1 MRLERFLS
9 ERGPQWD
16 ELERLIER
24 AGRRPERLG
33 PQGVRRLAA
42 LYRAAAADLGVARR
56 VWPHDPTAT
65 RLENLVGRA
74 RHLVYDSPRGRESAA
89 RFFGT
94 TYWRLVSERPL
105 VLLVAAL
112 LLLAPAALGA
122 TWARDD
128 PGAASGLVPGELRQA
143 GSPGEGGDLGL
154 SAGEQAV
161 FATTIFTNNVQVS
174 FLAFAGGITLG
185 LATAAVV
192 IYNGLVLGAVTGL
205 ASDAGNGSRLVELV
219 AAHGVLELS
228 CIVVSAAAGLRM
240 GWSIV
245 RPGYRRR
252 SQALA
257 EEANTAARVAL
268 GTAPWL
274 VLAGLVEGFVTP
286 RGLGLPGALAVGFGL
301 AACYWAL
308 VLWRGRVAD
317 DAGSRVTGGRAA

>member
-9 ERGPQWD
+9 ERGPLWD
-16 ELERLIER
+16 ELEHLIER

-56 VWPHDPTAT
+56 MWPHDPAAT
-65 RLENLVGRA
+65 RLEGLVGRA
-74 RHLVYDSPRGRESAA
+74 RHLVYDSPRSRDSAA

-94 TYWRLVSERPL
+94 TYWRLVVERPL
-105 VLLVAAL
+105 ILLVAAL
-112 LLLAPAALGA
+112 LLVVPAGLGA
-122 TWARDD
+122 VWARDD
-128 PGAASGLVPGELRQA
+128 PGAASGLVPAEMRGAGE
-143 GSPGEGGDLGL
+143 PGGGGDLGL
-154 SAGEQAV
+154 SAGEQAL
-161 FATTIFTNNVQVS
+161 FAGTIFTNNVQVS

-192 IYNGLVLGAVTGL
+192 IYNGLLLGAVSGL
-205 ASDAGNGSRLVELV
+205 ASGAGNGERLVELV

-240 GWSIV
+240 GWGIV
-245 RPGYRRR
+245 EPGYRRR
-252 SQALA
+252 SQALV
-257 EEANTAARVAL
+257 EEAQAAARLAL

-286 RGLGLPGALAVGFGL
+286 TGLGPLGALAVGLLVAGCYWGL
-301 AACYWAL
+301 A
-308 VLWRGRVAD
+308 LWRGRLGASER
-317 DAGSRVTGGRAA
+317 GLS

>member
-1 MRLERFLS
+1 MRLDRFLS
-9 ERGPQWD
+9 ERGPLWD

-56 VWPHDPTAT
+56 VWPHDPSAT

-74 RHLVYDSPRGRESAA
+74 RHLVYDSPTRRDSAA
-89 RFFGT
+89 RFFAT
-94 TYWRLVSERPL
+94 TYWRLVVERPL

-112 LLLAPAALGA
+112 LLLVPAALGA

-143 GSPGEGGDLGL
+143 GEPGGGGDLGL

-185 LATAAVV
+185 LATAAAV
-192 IYNGLVLGAVTGL
+192 IYNGLLLGAVSGL
-205 ASDAGNGSRLVELV
+205 ASGAGNGARLVELV

-245 RPGYRRR
+245 QPGYRRR
-252 SQALA
+252 SQALF
-257 EEANTAARVAL
+257 EEANAAARLAL

-286 RGLGLPGALAVGFGL
+286 RGLGPLGALAVGLLL
-301 AACYWAL
+301 AACYWGLA
-308 VLWRGRVAD
+308 LWRGRATPSP
-317 DAGSRVTGGRAA
+317 SRDS

>member
-9 ERGPQWD
+9 ERGPLWD
-16 ELERLIER
+16 ELEQLIER

-33 PQGVRRLAA
+33 PQGVRRLAG

-56 VWPHDPTAT
+56 GWPHEPVTA
-65 RLENLVGRA
+65 RLEGLVGRA
-74 RHLVYDSPRGRESAA
+74 RHLVYDSPTRRDSAA
-89 RFFGT
+89 RFFAT
-94 TYWRLVSERPL
+94 AYWRLIVERPL

-112 LLLAPAALGA
+112 LLLVPAGLGA

-143 GSPGEGGDLGL
+143 GEPGGGGDLGL

-161 FATTIFTNNVQVS
+161 FAATIFTNNVQVS

-192 IYNGLVLGAVTGL
+192 IYNGLLLGAVAGL
-205 ASDAGNGSRLVELV
+205 ASGAGNGARLVELV

-228 CIVVSAAAGLRM
+228 CIIVSAAAGLRM
-240 GWSIV
+240 GWGIV
-245 RPGYRRR
+245 APGYRRR

-257 EEANTAARVAL
+257 QEASAAARLAL

-286 RGLGLPGALAVGFGL
+286 RGLGPLGALSVGLFLGGFYWGL
-301 AACYWAL
+301 A
-308 VLWRGRVAD
+308 LWRGKVAPSP
-317 DAGSRVTGGRAA
+317 SRDS

>member
-9 ERGPQWD
+9 ERGPLWD
-16 ELERLIER
+16 ELEHLIER

-56 VWPHDPTAT
+56 LWPHDPAAK
-65 RLENLVGRA
+65 RLEGVVGRA
-74 RHLVYDSPRGRESAA
+74 RHLVYDSPRSRDSAA
-89 RFFGT
+89 RFFAT
-94 TYWRLVSERPL
+94 TYWRLVVERPL
-105 VLLVAAL
+105 LLLVAAL
-112 LLLAPAALGA
+112 LLVVPAGLGA
-122 TWARDD
+122 AWARED
-128 PGAASGLVPGELRQA
+128 PGAASGLVPGELREA
-143 GSPGEGGDLGL
+143 GAQGGGDLGL
-154 SAGEQAV
+154 GAGEQAL

-192 IYNGLVLGAVTGL
+192 IYNGLLLGAVSGL
-205 ASDAGNGSRLVELV
+205 ASGVGNGERLIELV

-245 RPGYRRR
+245 EPGYRRR

-257 EEANTAARVAL
+257 EEGQAAVRLAL

-274 VLAGLVEGFVTP
+274 VLAGLIEGFVTP
-286 RGLGLPGALAVGFGL
+286 RGLGPLGALTVGLLVAGCYWGL
-301 AACYWAL
+301 A
-308 VLWRGRVAD
+308 LWRGR
-317 DAGSRVTGGRAA
+317 AGPSARRLA